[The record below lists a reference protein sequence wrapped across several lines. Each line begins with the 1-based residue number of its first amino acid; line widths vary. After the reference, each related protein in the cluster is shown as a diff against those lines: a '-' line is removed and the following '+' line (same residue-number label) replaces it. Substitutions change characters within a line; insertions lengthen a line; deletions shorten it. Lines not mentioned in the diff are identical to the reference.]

1 VTEDQIRNGSPPR
14 IRILIVDDHPV
25 LREGLAAIIGSRQDF
40 ELIAGAETGK
50 QAIDLFELH
59 RPDVTLVDLKLPD
72 IHGVD
77 VIKAIRAICPEA
89 KIIVLTTY
97 LGDIQALKA
106 LKAGASG
113 YLSKATLRR
122 DLVETIRTVYAGERL
137 VQTDIA
143 KDLAQHAADETLT
156 NREVEILKLIAGG
169 CSNKL
174 VADRL
179 RISEDTVKGHVRNV
193 LHKLKANDRTHAV
206 TIALHRGFLEI

>member
-1 VTEDQIRNGSPPR
+1 MPNGPSSS

-40 ELIAGAETGK
+40 ELVAEAASGRE
-50 QAIDLFELH
+50 AIEEFEKH
-59 RPDVTLVDLKLPD
+59 RPDIALIDLKLPD
-72 IHGVD
+72 IHGVE
-77 VIKAIRAICPEA
+77 VIKTIRERHPEA
-89 KIIVLTTY
+89 RIIVLTTY
-97 LGDIQALKA
+97 LGDVQALQA
-106 LKAGASG
+106 LKAGACG

-122 DLVETIRTVYAGERL
+122 DLEESIRAVHAGGRL
-137 VQTDIA
+137 VQPEVA
-143 KDLAQHAADETLT
+143 REMAQHAADEALT
-156 NREVEILKLIAGG
+156 NREVEILRLIASG

>member
-1 VTEDQIRNGSPPR
+1 MLNGPSPR

-25 LREGLAAIIGSRQDF
+25 LREGLAAIIGSRQDL
-40 ELIAGAETGK
+40 ELIAEAESGK
-50 QAIDLFELH
+50 QAIELFEKH
-59 RPDVTLVDLKLPD
+59 RPDIALVDLKLPD
-72 IHGVD
+72 IHGVE
-77 VIKAIRAICPEA
+77 VIKTIRRMNPAA
-89 KIIVLTTY
+89 RIIVLTTY
-97 LGDIQALKA
+97 MGDIQALQA
-106 LKAGASG
+106 LKAGACG

-122 DLVETIRTVYAGERL
+122 DLVESIRAVHAGEQIIEPE
-137 VQTDIA
+137 VA
-143 KDLAQHAADETLT
+143 KDLAQHAAAEVLT

-206 TIALHRGFLEI
+206 TLALHRGFIEV

>member
-1 VTEDQIRNGSPPR
+1 MTEDQIRNGSPPK

-25 LREGLAAIIGSRQDF
+25 LREGLTAIIGSRPDF
-40 ELIAGAETGK
+40 ELMAEAESGK
-50 QAIDLFELH
+50 QAIEFFETY
-59 RPDVTLVDLKLPD
+59 RPDITLLDLKLPD

-77 VIKAIRAICPEA
+77 VIKAIRTIQPEA
-89 KIIVLTTY
+89 RIIVLTTY
-97 LGDIQALKA
+97 LGDIQALQA

-122 DLVETIRTVYAGERL
+122 DLVESIRAVHAGERL
-137 VQTDIA
+137 VQTEVA
-143 KDLAQHAADETLT
+143 RDLAQHAADEVLT
-156 NREVEILKLIAGG
+156 NREVEILKLIADG

-179 RISEDTVKGHVRNV
+179 HISEETVKGHVRNV

-206 TIALHRGFLEI
+206 TIALHRGFLQI

>member
-1 VTEDQIRNGSPPR
+1 MLNGPSPR

-25 LREGLAAIIGSRQDF
+25 LREGLAAIIGSRQDL
-40 ELIAGAETGK
+40 ELVAEAESGM
-50 QAIDLFELH
+50 QAIELYEKH
-59 RPDVTLVDLKLPD
+59 RPDIALVDLKLPD
-72 IHGVD
+72 IHGVE
-77 VIKAIRAICPEA
+77 VIKAIRRTHPAA
-89 KIIVLTTY
+89 RIIVLTTY
-97 LGDIQALKA
+97 MGDIQALQA
-106 LKAGASG
+106 LKAGACG

-122 DLVETIRTVYAGERL
+122 DLVESIRAVHAGEHIIEPE
-137 VQTDIA
+137 VA
-143 KDLAQHAADETLT
+143 KDLAQHAAAEVLT

-206 TIALHRGFLEI
+206 TLALHRGFIEV

>member
-1 VTEDQIRNGSPPR
+1 MPNGPSSSIRV
-14 IRILIVDDHPV
+14 LIVDDHPV

-40 ELIAGAETGK
+40 ELVAEAASGRE
-50 QAIDLFELH
+50 AIEQFERH
-59 RPDVTLVDLKLPD
+59 RPDIALIDLKLPD

-77 VIKAIRAICPEA
+77 VIKTIRERHPEA
-89 KIIVLTTY
+89 RIIVLTTY
-97 LGDIQALKA
+97 LGDVQALQA
-106 LKAGASG
+106 LKAGACG

-122 DLVETIRTVYAGERL
+122 DLEESIRAVHAGERL
-137 VQTDIA
+137 VQPEVA
-143 KDLAQHAADETLT
+143 REMAQHAADEALT
-156 NREVEILKLIAGG
+156 NREVEILRLIASG